1 MTFYAI
7 SNGIIAPSGE
17 IDRQTLCKS
26 LHDLDIHFE
35 DRGNGSETYI
45 GDRCVEK
52 EIRSLA
58 VSDRVSPIAA
68 IPEVREYVDEK
79 LREFGKK
86 KRVVMDGRDIGTTV
100 FPDAEIK
107 IFMTADPMIRA
118 QRRLKELE
126 SKGEKN
132 TIDEVLRNIKERDF
146 IDSHREVSPLVK
158 ADDAVV
164 LDNSNM
170 SIDQQLDW
178 VKKLIK
184 DRFNID

>member
-1 MTFYAI
+1 
-7 SNGIIAPSGE
+7 
-17 IDRQTLCKS
+17 
-26 LHDLDIHFE
+26 
-35 DRGNGSETYI
+35 
-45 GDRCVEK
+45 
-52 EIRSLA
+52 
-58 VSDRVSPIAA
+58 
-68 IPEVREYVDEK
+68 
-79 LREFGKK
+79 
-86 KRVVMDGRDIGTTV
+86 MDGRDIGTTV

>member
-1 MTFYAI
+1 MLF
-7 SNGIIAPSGE
+7 
-17 IDRQTLCKS
+17 
-26 LHDLDIHFE
+26 
-35 DRGNGSETYI
+35 
-45 GDRCVEK
+45 
-52 EIRSLA
+52 RS
-58 VSDRVSPIAA
+58 
-68 IPEVREYVDEK
+68 
-79 LREFGKK
+79 
-86 KRVVMDGRDIGTTV
+86 
-100 FPDAEIK
+100 
-107 IFMTADPMIRA
+107 
-118 QRRLKELE
+118 LKELE